1 MFFLRVPPA
10 LRQPQTHS
18 IDVTRHPCVPSEGSS
33 DDGDWSTV
41 SRWFYWSCRLL
52 PHRLR
57 TVLVA
62 TQPNKSIPK
71 HTKTF
76 FLATNEWCA
85 SDFFMELSPFCAAQF
100 LKLIPLLFNPHWENW
115 IGLVWRN
122 CHRIPMHLMVNKDGF
137 MQLVFQN
144 DYAFEREHIRSSSYL
159 PAFRYLWSPAS
170 WW

>member
-1 MFFLRVPPA
+1 MCPIGGFLRRWRLINSFPLVLLVLQITSPS
-10 LRQPQTHS
+10 TTYS
-18 IDVTRHPCVPSEGSS
+18 TRRNP
-33 DDGDWSTV
+33 
-41 SRWFYWSCRLL
+41 
-52 PHRLR
+52 
-57 TVLVA
+57 
-62 TQPNKSIPK
+62 TQQK
-71 HTKTF
+71 HTKTYKNF